1 MCRLYAALPALPIL
15 GGEFL
20 GLARPAFDLRRLH
33 YEAHQM
39 GLVEETEKYDGAQS
53 YGLGRRDR
61 LCLGGRLLS
70 QSIFLSE
77 LCHPFFFFGEDDAH
91 GRLSFSK

>member
-1 MCRLYAALPALPIL
+1 MCRLYAALPALPVL

-20 GLARPAFDLRRLH
+20 GLARPALDLRRLH
-33 YEAHQM
+33 HEAHQM
-39 GLVEETEKYDGAQS
+39 GLVEETEKYDGTQS

-70 QSIFLSE
+70 QSIFLSK
-77 LCHPFFFFGEDDAH
+77 LRHPFFFFGEDDAH
-91 GRLSFSK
+91 GRLPFGK